1 MDFVGSIS
9 RRLSSAEREA
19 LSNAVEQLD
28 DFLLSELV
36 ELHDETKP
44 KRTRL
49 FSGQFLPGRY
59 TDFYDF
65 AMLRRL
71 YVCLTVVVGRLQDQW
86 EPPRCR
92 GEELVL
98 RAVLEHSETCL
109 EEETN
114 ESTDAFADLRDRL
127 FNDFDHEYLFDLA
140 FDGIDDPTTDEGSQL
155 GVHALHPSAWFTP
168 FRPGSLVH
176 PMLS

>member
-49 FSGQFLPGRY
+49 FSGQFLPSRY

-71 YVCLTVVVGRLQDQW
+71 YVCLTV
-86 EPPRCR
+86 
-92 GEELVL
+92 
-98 RAVLEHSETCL
+98 
-109 EEETN
+109 
-114 ESTDAFADLRDRL
+114 
-127 FNDFDHEYLFDLA
+127 
-140 FDGIDDPTTDEGSQL
+140 
-155 GVHALHPSAWFTP
+155 
-168 FRPGSLVH
+168 
-176 PMLS
+176 